1 MSAEGKEWKE
11 DERKE
16 EREIDKKQWMRQEKG
31 SRWRFEERK

>member
-16 EREIDKKQWMRQEKG
+16 ERENEKKTVDETR
-31 SRWRFEERK
+31 ERK